1 MKVMDRERQR
11 NTEEREIGENE
22 AKERDD
28 REK

>member
-1 MKVMDRERQR
+1 MDRERQR
-11 NTEEREIGENE
+11 NTEERGIGENE